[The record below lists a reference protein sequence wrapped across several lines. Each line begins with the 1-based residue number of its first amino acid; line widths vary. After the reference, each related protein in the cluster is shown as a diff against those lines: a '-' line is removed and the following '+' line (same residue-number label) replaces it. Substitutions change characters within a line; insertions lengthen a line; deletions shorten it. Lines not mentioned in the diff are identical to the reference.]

1 MFKYLPHLI
10 RKEFMLEWKQRY
22 ALSGLLLYVVTTI
35 FVCYLC
41 FKKVVDVPSWNALFW
56 IILLFA
62 SVNAVAK
69 SFMQESRHRN
79 LYYYTLAAPQVVIG
93 AKLVYNTLLLFTL
106 ALIHLL
112 VYGLLIG
119 NPVQD
124 LPLFMVALMLGV
136 FGLASVMTLI
146 SAIASKA
153 GANSTLMAI
162 LGFPVLMPLLLTS
175 IRLSKNAVDGL
186 TVASNQQFIIV
197 LIALNIAISALAII
211 LFPYLWRE

>member
-1 MFKYLPHLI
+1 MWNELRHLI
-10 RKEFMLEWKQRY
+10 RKEFLLEWKQRY

-35 FVCYLC
+35 FVCYLS
-41 FKKVVDVPSWNALFW
+41 FKKVVDVPTWNALFW

-79 LYYYTLAAPQVVIG
+79 LYYYTVADPKFVIG
-93 AKLVYNTLLLFTL
+93 AKLIYNTLLLLSL
-106 ALIHLL
+106 ALLHLAIFS
-112 VYGLLIG
+112 LLIG

-124 LPLFMVALMLGV
+124 MTLFLIALFLGV

-175 IRLSKNAVDGL
+175 IRLSKNAADGL
-186 TVASNQQFIIV
+186 VVASNQQFIIV
-197 LIALNIAISALAII
+197 LLALNIAISALAII

>member
-1 MFKYLPHLI
+1 MWNELRHLI
-10 RKEFMLEWKQRY
+10 RKEFLLEWKQRY

-35 FVCYLC
+35 FVCYLS
-41 FKKVVDVPSWNALFW
+41 FKKVVDVPTWNALFW

-79 LYYYTLAAPQVVIG
+79 LYYYTVADPKLVIG
-93 AKLVYNTLLLFTL
+93 AKLIYNTLLLLSL
-106 ALIHLL
+106 ALLHLAIFS
-112 VYGLLIG
+112 LLIG

-124 LPLFMVALMLGV
+124 MTLFLVALVLGV

-175 IRLSKNAVDGL
+175 IRLSKNAADGL
-186 TVASNQQFIIV
+186 VVASNQQFIIV
-197 LIALNIAISALAII
+197 LLALNIAISALTII